1 MRAIQ
6 STAQVYLW
14 LGATD
19 MRAGF
24 ERLAALVQERMAR
37 SVLSGGLYVFV
48 SRCRRRVK
56 ILYWDNDGY
65 ALWYKRLEA
74 GTFKIEQKEGV
85 EVFTGVDLEQLLSG
99 VDLSRIILRRN
110 AEKGLYN
117 CA

>member
-1 MRAIQ
+1 MKGIT
-6 STAQVYLW
+6 SDAQVYLW

-24 ERLAALVQERMAR
+24 ERLAALVQERMSR
-37 SVLSGGLYVFV
+37 SALSGGLYVFV

-74 GTFKIEQKEGV
+74 GTFRIAQSNGCEIV
-85 EVFTGVDLEQLLSG
+85 SGVDLEQLLSG
-99 VDLSRIILRRN
+99 IDLSRIILRRN

-117 CA
+117 AA